1 MYSRLVDVGRSET
14 SSPSFDHTSDYCK
27 TLPWAGTVATGSHS
41 GLKTFVGLS
50 PSLLYTTVP
59 HPAYR
64 RLLAIYQSW
73 IYNMQVIRLGSED
86 WNADFLLRSNAGIGG
101 STDGAMYGHACASSC
116 VAVAAMNWVSQ
127 RFRTLAAPR
136 SR

>member
-1 MYSRLVDVGRSET
+1 MCSRIVDVSWYET
-14 SSPSFDHTSDYCK
+14 SSRPFDRMSDYCK
-27 TLPWAGTVATGSHS
+27 NWPWPGTVATGSLS
-41 GLKTFVGLS
+41 GLKTRVWLS
-50 PSLLYTTVP
+50 PSFLYTTVP

-64 RLLAIYQSW
+64 CLLAIYQFW

-86 WNADFLLRSNAGIGG
+86 WNADFLLRSDAGIGG

-127 RFRTLAAPR
+127 RF
-136 SR
+136 